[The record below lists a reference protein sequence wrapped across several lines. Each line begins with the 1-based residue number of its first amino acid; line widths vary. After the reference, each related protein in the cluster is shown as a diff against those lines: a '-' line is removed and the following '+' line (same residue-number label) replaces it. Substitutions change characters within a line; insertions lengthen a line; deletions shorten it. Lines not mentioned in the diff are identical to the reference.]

1 MSIQSSELVW
11 RKSAEVSDAG
21 TNGGSMSSVV
31 SVTTA
36 KNNIFQDVSQ
46 AQRLA
51 GGITHRKMF
60 VLVNN
65 SEASGDNAG
74 LTLVAPR
81 VFVETQTPG
90 DDMINI
96 FGATQTDIQ
105 SAITGSEQK
114 YGMGLLNAPVSG
126 GASVVVV
133 NVEDWSVVP
142 IFADGMTIRISDKTS
157 ISDTGNNEE
166 YHVIDAGG
174 VAVNVDQITLTLVG
188 TLTNGY
194 SAGAKVSSVYEPGD
208 VECVVS
214 AFSNTGSGTFTA
226 AGITTDNTGTVQQA
240 WRITFTSAT
249 AYTVQGLD
257 GIGSVGAG
265 NVGSDFLSATNPDT
279 GGKYFTLRSADFGGT
294 FTTNDTIDFTTSP
307 AAIPVWY
314 RRDVPAGASSLSGNS
329 IIVAVDGESS

>member
-1 MSIQSSELVW
+1 
-11 RKSAEVSDAG
+11 
-21 TNGGSMSSVV
+21 
-31 SVTTA
+31 
-36 KNNIFQDVSQ
+36 
-46 AQRLA
+46 
-51 GGITHRKMF
+51 
-60 VLVNN
+60 
-65 SEASGDNAG
+65 
-74 LTLVAPR
+74 LVAPR